1 MIDTLLPAPR
11 RMTRRLC
18 AVVLGGQAPVVVFGA
33 LGAWGLA
40 GVSDPGRAS
49 LYLWSGLGLA
59 VACVVAAGLT
69 RMRLGI
75 ILGWLVQL
83 SIAATAIVVR
93 PMLVVAFIFGGLWI
107 VALVQGRKMD
117 DLSERYADAVAG
129 GPVAGDEGQRSGLH

>member
-18 AVVLGGQAPVVVFGA
+18 TVVLAGQAPVVVLGA

-40 GVSDPGRAS
+40 GVSDPERAR
-49 LYLWSGLGLA
+49 LYLWSGLALA
-59 VACVVAAGLT
+59 LGSVVVSGLT

-75 ILGWLVQL
+75 LLGWLVQL
-83 SIAATAIVVR
+83 ATLATAIVVR
-93 PMLVVAFIFGGLWI
+93 PMLVVALIFGGLWI

-117 DLSERYADAVAG
+117 DLSERYARAA
-129 GPVAGDEGQRSGLH
+129 PGDPGTAEG